1 MNRKRKF
8 ITNTLWKEICDFFHT
23 HTIIIILVIISLF
36 CVFYFEDCSVEIIK
50 NISYCI
56 IAAFIFYL
64 IIDYIPYVKKKKL
77 MRIRIQSNLS
87 NLKEHIRLCKE
98 SITMFSFE
106 NKTYKNSEDYAD
118 YFYNTDLKELGFI
131 KASQTIESYLE
142 SHKEHIIN
150 ISSSLLDLHS
160 YLSNKELNNLISII
174 NSDFITQPLF
184 PQNHGLTNED
194 KESYTNNQRE
204 IGRSIYEIYK
214 LIKEI
219 K

>member
-1 MNRKRKF
+1 MARF
-8 ITNTLWKEICDFFHT
+8 E
-23 HTIIIILVIISLF
+23 VLF
-36 CVFYFEDCSVEIIK
+36 NK
-50 NISYCI
+50 
-56 IAAFIFYL
+56 
-64 IIDYIPYVKKKKL
+64 YVKKSDYKYNPN
-77 MRIRIQSNLS
+77 QSIDWNEN
-87 NLKEHIRLCKE
+87 NLKR
-98 SITMFSFE
+98 MAYFE
-106 NKTYKNSEDYAD
+106 NSCQALYAKTESTFGEDYAD

-194 KESYTNNQRE
+194 KESYPNNQRE